1 MTWLHKGPFKYYV
14 SKIVGGWG
22 WPNAYVC
29 LRGGWVGVERYLR
42 NQKNQFFY
50 QCSEKGWTNSK
61 ILVRTLYNAILRIAR
76 NFLETRALDP

>member
-1 MTWLHKGPFKYYV
+1 MNFDCFSGQKIVAFLTLMGPFKYYV
-14 SKIVGGWG
+14 NKIVGGWG

-29 LRGGWVGVERYLR
+29 LHGGWVGVERYLR

-61 ILVRTLYNAILRIAR
+61 ILVRTYTVKKNGS
-76 NFLETRALDP
+76 